1 MVKDRTN
8 IERLF
13 GVEESDG
20 VDKDLFVDVKPQWGK
35 DVLYPACE
43 NSRLLVRLSN
53 AKTVTPENKKI
64 LEQMGFVFNYNAKYY
79 SSK

>member
-64 LEQMGFVFNYNAKYY
+64 LEQMGFVFNYNSKYY
-79 SSK
+79 NGK